1 MASVGSTPVTTQ
13 PSYEYVDN
21 ELHLPGHRVYDR
33 LFEEIFDRVIRGIS
47 REGLINLVLESLFRE
62 EGGQKLSSALAAVV
76 LESQQTS
83 GGWTDYSGFDQRNL
97 NEEHWQN
104 YCKTLSSQTSSTFL
118 QEIIRK
124 GRAVELQ
131 YSGYLGYE
139 FSYKGEL
146 DNLFTSAQY
155 KQKAKGFWLAAFPL
169 SGEDEQL
176 VRCLIMLYPNVGD
189 EYQPQFPGGALQ
201 ELRLLR
207 LVARAYKFLY
217 RRLSGLSQQL
227 SQERSRIINSLGP
240 AILHHELGHYLSSS
254 VNNLNEL
261 VIPKLI
267 KLIEGKFNNT
277 TLSELAADSTSLCTH
292 LQSAYQITDTFN
304 QLDKKTPS
312 SDFALSKVIEGAIGI
327 CKFRLTQSGLS
338 SGWGT
343 SIAKTKTMRFILH
356 SDEAL
361 LLHLLVNIISN
372 ACIACTDYRP
382 KPKAKKKL
390 VWESRSW
397 RQQAGGEWVGLRI
410 SNNGPVIP
418 LADRDHIFEQGFTR
432 RASGQEQGHGQGLY
446 LCQQIAMYLGG
457 SIRLLPGEEL
467 PAGMH
472 VGFELTI
479 PARIP
484 PQGEL

>member
-83 GGWTDYSGFDQRNL
+83 GGWTDYSGFDQRGINKD
-97 NEEHWQN
+97 HWQN
-104 YCKTLSSQTSSTFL
+104 YCNALSNHSASAFF
-118 QEIIRK
+118 QEIIRN

-146 DNLFTSAQY
+146 DDLITSAQH
-155 KQKAKGFWLAAFPL
+155 KQNANGFWLAAFPL

-176 VRCLIMLYPNVGD
+176 VRCLIMLYPNAGD

-207 LVARAYKFLY
+207 LVARAYIFLY

-277 TLSELAADSTSLCTH
+277 TLSELAADSTSLCSH

-304 QLDKKTPS
+304 QLDRKTPS
-312 SDFALSKVIEGAIGI
+312 SDFTLSKVIEGAIGI
-327 CKFRLTQSGLS
+327 CKFRLTQSGLL
-338 SGWGT
+338 SGWN
-343 SIAKTKTMRFILH
+343 TKTAKSMRLSLH

-361 LLHLLVNIISN
+361 LLHLLVNVISN
-372 ACIACTDYRP
+372 ACIACADYQP

-390 VWESRSW
+390 VWESNFW
-397 RQQAGGEWVGLRI
+397 RQQGGGEWVGLRI
-410 SNNGPVIP
+410 SNNGPAIP
-418 LADRDHIFEQGFTR
+418 LADRDRIFEQGFTR
-432 RASGQEQGHGQGLY
+432 RSSGQEQGHGQGLY
-446 LCQQIAMYLGG
+446 LCQQIAIYLGG
-457 SIRLLPGEEL
+457 SIRLLSNREL
-467 PAGMH
+467 ASGMQ
-472 VGFELTI
+472 VGFELAI

>member
-1 MASVGSTPVTTQ
+1 MASVGPTPVTTQ

-47 REGLINLVLESLFRE
+47 REGLIDLVLENLFHE
-62 EGGQKLSSALAAVV
+62 ERGQKLSSALVAVV
-76 LESQQTS
+76 LESQETS
-83 GGWTDYSGFDQRNL
+83 SGWTDYSGFDQRGINKD
-97 NEEHWQN
+97 HWQN
-104 YCKTLSSQTSSTFL
+104 YCNALSSHGASAFF

-131 YSGYLGYE
+131 YSGYLRYE
-139 FSYKGEL
+139 LDYAGEL
-146 DNLFTSAQY
+146 DDLITSAQH
-155 KQKAKGFWLAAFPL
+155 KQNANGFWLAAFPL
-169 SGEDEQL
+169 SSEDEQL
-176 VRCLIMLYPNVGD
+176 VRCLIMLYPNAGD

-277 TLSELAADSTSLCTH
+277 TLSELAADSTSLCSH

-304 QLDKKTPS
+304 QLDRKTPS

-327 CKFRLTQSGLS
+327 CKFRLTQSGLL
-338 SGWGT
+338 SGWN
-343 SIAKTKTMRFILH
+343 TKTAKSMRLSLH

-361 LLHLLVNIISN
+361 LLHLLVNVISN
-372 ACIACTDYRP
+372 ACIACADYQP

-390 VWESRSW
+390 VWESNFW
-397 RQQAGGEWVGLRI
+397 RQQGGGEWVGLRI
-410 SNNGPVIP
+410 SNNGPAIP
-418 LADRDHIFEQGFTR
+418 LADRDRIFEQGFTR
-432 RASGQEQGHGQGLY
+432 RSSGQEQGHGQGLY
-446 LCQQIAMYLGG
+446 LCQQIAIYLGG
-457 SIRLLPGEEL
+457 SIRLLSNREL
-467 PAGMH
+467 ASGMQ
-472 VGFELTI
+472 VGFELAI

>member
-1 MASVGSTPVTTQ
+1 MASVELTPTVTQ
-13 PSYEYVDN
+13 PSYEYTDN
-21 ELHLPGHRVYDR
+21 ELHLPGHRIYDR
-33 LFEEIFDRVIRGIS
+33 LFEDIFDRVIRGIS
-47 REGLINLVLESLFRE
+47 REGLIDLVLESLFRE

-169 SGEDEQL
+169 SGEDEKL
-176 VRCLIMLYPNVGD
+176 VRCLILLYPNDGD
-189 EYQPQFPGGALQ
+189 EFQPQFPGGALQ

-261 VIPKLI
+261 VIPKLM
-267 KLIEGKFNNT
+267 KLIDERFDRHV
-277 TLSELAADSTSLCTH
+277 LANLVADSTSLCSH

-338 SGWGT
+338 SGWD
-343 SIAKTKTMRFILH
+343 SNVAKDIRLSLH

-372 ACIACTDYRP
+372 ACIACTDYQP
-382 KPKAKKKL
+382 KFKAKKKM
-390 VWESRSW
+390 VWESNSW
-397 RQQAGGEWVGLRI
+397 RQQGGGEWVGLRI
-410 SNNGPVIP
+410 SNNGPAIP
-418 LADRDHIFEQGFTR
+418 LADRDRIFEQGFTR

-446 LCQQIAMYLGG
+446 LCQQIAIYLGG
-457 SIRLLPGEEL
+457 SIRLLSNREL
-467 PAGMH
+467 ASGMQ
-472 VGFELTI
+472 VGFELAI
-479 PARIP
+479 PSRIP

>member
-1 MASVGSTPVTTQ
+1 MASIEPTPTATQ

-21 ELHLPGHRVYDR
+21 ELHLPGHRIYDR

-47 REGLINLVLESLFRE
+47 REGLIDLVLESLFRE
-62 EGGQKLSSALAAVV
+62 EGGQKLSSALVAVV

-83 GGWTDYSGFDQRNL
+83 GGWTDYSGFDQRGINKD
-97 NEEHWQN
+97 HWQN
-104 YCKTLSSQTSSTFL
+104 YCNALSSHGASAFF
-118 QEIIRK
+118 QEIIRN

-139 FSYKGEL
+139 SDYKGEL
-146 DNLFTSAQY
+146 DNLITSAQY
-155 KQKAKGFWLAAFPL
+155 KQKANGFWLAAFPL
-169 SGEDEQL
+169 SGEDEKL
-176 VRCLIMLYPNVGD
+176 VRCFTLLYPNTGD
-189 EYQPQFPGGALQ
+189 EYQPQFPSGALQ

-240 AILHHELGHYLSSS
+240 AILHHELGHYLSSG

-267 KLIEGKFNNT
+267 KIIEGKYNNN
-277 TLSELAADSTSLCTH
+277 TLSELTADSISLCSH

-304 QLDKKTPS
+304 QLDRKTPS
-312 SDFALSKVIEGAIGI
+312 SDFTLSKAIESAIGI
-327 CKFRLTQSGLS
+327 CKFRLTQSGLA
-338 SGWGT
+338 SGWN
-343 SIAKTKTMRFILH
+343 AKVAKSMRLSLH

-372 ACIACTDYRP
+372 ACIACGDYQT
-382 KPKAKKKL
+382 KPRTKKKL
-390 VWESRSW
+390 SW
-397 RQQAGGEWVGLRI
+397 DANSWQQKDGGEWLHLRI
-410 SNNGPVIP
+410 SNNGPAIP
-418 LADRDHIFEQGFTR
+418 LADRDHIFKQGFTR

-457 SIRLLPGEEL
+457 SIRLLSNREL
-467 PAGMH
+467 ANGMQ

-479 PARIP
+479 PVRIP